1 MISRDQIHSMN
12 ICFSSTMASS
22 ENSDLAVAVLRVRVR
37 NHIDVLRG
45 SINEY
50 YEYSN
55 ADSEAR
61 LGSEQELDKVRETF
75 EQAVRGSNKSPAIP
89 DTARARNEI
98 WSEFDSETIGQPVL
112 TDTSNAATSR
122 ARARFTSKSGTGEMK
137 KEICAESRVVNQKK
151 AGRRF
156 PSLSTPQENHAPRES
171 AGLNFTPRSQ
181 SMTAEGHLN
190 LLQKVRVPRKIRV
203 QLSRIFKTTPKSIPA
218 SPVAVTVVAEPA
230 DVGNLLSRPI
240 NPI

>member
-1 MISRDQIHSMN
+1 
-12 ICFSSTMASS
+12 MASS
-22 ENSDLAVAVLRVRVR
+22 ENSDLALAVLRVRVR

-89 DTARARNEI
+89 DTAVARNEV
-98 WSEFDSETIGQPVL
+98 WSEFDSEAMRQPPVL
-112 TDTSNAATSR
+112 TDTSNASTIG
-122 ARARFTSKSGTGEMK
+122 ARARLPSESVKGEMRE
-137 KEICAESRVVNQKK
+137 EICAESEVVNKEK
-151 AGRRF
+151 GRQRF
-156 PSLSTPQENHAPRES
+156 ASLPTPHENHAPRES
-171 AGLNFTPRSQ
+171 ARLNFTPRSQ
-181 SMTAEGHLN
+181 SMSAEVHLN
-190 LLQKVRVPRKIRV
+190 LLQKVRVPRRIRV
-203 QLSRIFKTTPKSIPA
+203 RLSRIFKTTPKSTPA

>member
-1 MISRDQIHSMN
+1 MV
-12 ICFSSTMASS
+12 SS
-22 ENSDLAVAVLRVRVR
+22 ENSDLALAVLRVRVR

-61 LGSEQELDKVRETF
+61 LGSEQELDKVREMF

-89 DTARARNEI
+89 DTAVARNEI
-98 WSEFDSETIGQPVL
+98 WSEFDSETIRQPVL
-112 TDTSNAATSR
+112 TDTSNANTIG
-122 ARARFTSKSGTGEMK
+122 ARARFTSESGTGEMR
-137 KEICAESRVVNQKK
+137 KEICAESEVVNKEK

-156 PSLSTPQENHAPRES
+156 ASLPTPQENHAPRES

-181 SMTAEGHLN
+181 SMSAKVHLN
-190 LLQKVRVPRKIRV
+190 LLQKIRVPRRFRV
-203 QLSRIFKTTPKSIPA
+203 RLSRIFKTTPKSTPA
-218 SPVAVTVVAEPA
+218 SPVALTVVAEPA
-230 DVGNLLSRPI
+230 DVGNLFSRPI